1 MNGCILKENKKSSNI
16 CQLSS
21 MYVQRASK
29 LLDQFKKKA
38 MLYRTNALLVPHGD
52 DFRFGDARE
61 VHLQFDN
68 LRRIFDYVNAHP
80 ELNTRVRHSAAL
92 L

>member
-1 MNGCILKENKKSSNI
+1 MNGCILKDNKKCSNI
-16 CQLSS
+16 YQLSS
-21 MYVQRASK
+21 MYEQRASK

-38 MLYRTNALLVPHGD
+38 TLYRTNALLVPHGD

-61 VHLQFDN
+61 VHYQFDN
-68 LRRIFDYVNAHP
+68 LRRLFDYVNTHP